1 VRALDVAGRPAGPW
15 LAGEENSRMPSLSAR
30 TARRCTLLALSA
42 ALLTATGCTQL
53 LLTSMFLF
61 KGVETPA
68 EFKDLKGSKTAV
80 VCRPL
85 VELQYSSSSAAE
97 QLARV
102 TGLLLN
108 SRVRK
113 IEIVN
118 PQKVETWT
126 DEHDW
131 EDFTEVGKAMKADH
145 VLGIEIEEFKLYQ
158 GQTLY
163 QGRARVKV
171 TVHDMKENGEL
182 VFERSLPE
190 IIYPPN
196 AGIPTSEKAE
206 EEFRKQ
212 FIGVVADR
220 IGRFFYSHDHRND
233 AALDSTA
240 L

>member
-1 VRALDVAGRPAGPW
+1 
-15 LAGEENSRMPSLSAR
+15 
-30 TARRCTLLALSA
+30 LAL
-42 ALLTATGCTQL
+42 LVLATVVPLSGCTQL
-53 LLTSMFLF
+53 LLTSMYFI

-68 EFKDLKGSKTAV
+68 EFKELKNTKTAV

-102 TGLLLN
+102 TGLLLK
-108 SRVRK
+108 SRIKK
-113 IEIVN
+113 IEIVK
-118 PQKVETWT
+118 PQAIEEWT
-126 DEHDW
+126 DENPWD
-131 EDFTEVGKAMKADH
+131 EFTEVGKAMNADH
-145 VLGIEIEEFKLYQ
+145 VLGIEIEEFSLYQ

-171 TVHDMKENGEL
+171 VVHDMREGGDV
-182 VFERSLPE
+182 VFERALPE

-220 IGRFFYSHDHRND
+220 VGRFFYSHDHRND

>member
-1 VRALDVAGRPAGPW
+1 
-15 LAGEENSRMPSLSAR
+15 MPSLSAPA
-30 TARRCTLLALSA
+30 ARRLAVLACLAL
-42 ALLTATGCTQL
+42 LPATGCTQL
-53 LLTSMFLF
+53 LLTSMYFI

-68 EFKDLKGSKTAV
+68 EFKELKGTKTAV

-97 QLARV
+97 QLAHV
-102 TGLLLN
+102 TGIMIK
-108 SRVRK
+108 SRLKK
-113 IEIVN
+113 IEIVS
-118 PQKVETWT
+118 PQKIAQWA
-126 DEHDW
+126 DENPWD
-131 EDFTEVGKAMKADH
+131 EFTEVGKAMKADH
-145 VLGIEIEEFKLYQ
+145 VLGIEIEEFSLYQ

-171 TVHDMKENGEL
+171 VVHDMKQNGDV
-182 VFERSLPE
+182 VFEKALPE

-220 IGRFFYSHDHRND
+220 VGRLFYPFDHRND
-233 AALDSTA
+233 AAMDSTA

>member
-1 VRALDVAGRPAGPW
+1 
-15 LAGEENSRMPSLSAR
+15 MPSLSAPA
-30 TARRCTLLALSA
+30 ARRLAVLGCLAL
-42 ALLTATGCTQL
+42 LPATGCTQL
-53 LLTSMFLF
+53 LLTSMYFI

-68 EFKDLKGSKTAV
+68 EFQGLKGTKTAI

-102 TGLLLN
+102 TGIMMKHKIK
-108 SRVRK
+108 K
-113 IEIVN
+113 IEIVR
-118 PQKVETWT
+118 PDEIAQWT

-131 EDFTEVGKAMKADH
+131 DEFTEVGKAMKADH

-171 TVHDMKENGEL
+171 VVHDMKQNGDV
-182 VFERSLPE
+182 VFEKALPE

-220 IGRFFYSHDHRND
+220 IGRIFYSYDHRND

>member
-1 VRALDVAGRPAGPW
+1 MSPLF
-15 LAGEENSRMPSLSAR
+15 AR
-30 TARRCTLLALSA
+30 TSRRWAVLACLAL
-42 ALLTATGCTQL
+42 LPATGCTQL
-53 LLTSMFLF
+53 LLTSMYFI

-68 EFKDLKGSKTAV
+68 EFKELKGSKTAV

-102 TGLLLN
+102 TGILLK
-108 SRVRK
+108 SKIRK
-113 IEIVN
+113 IEMVN
-118 PQKVETWT
+118 PQKIEQWT
-126 DEHDW
+126 DENPWD
-131 EDFTEVGKAMKADH
+131 EFTEVGAAMKADH
-145 VLGIEIEEFKLYQ
+145 VVGIEIEEFSLYQ

-171 TVHDMKENGEL
+171 TVHDMKKNGEL

-190 IIYPPN
+190 IIYPPQ

-212 FIGVVADR
+212 FIGVLADR
-220 IGRFFYSHDHRND
+220 IGRFFYSYDHRND

>member
-1 VRALDVAGRPAGPW
+1 MSP
-15 LAGEENSRMPSLSAR
+15 LSAR
-30 TARRCTLLALSA
+30 TARRW
-42 ALLTATGCTQL
+42 ALLVCLGLIPTAGCTQL

-68 EFKDLKGSKTAV
+68 EFKELKGSKTAV
-80 VCRPL
+80 VARPL

-102 TGLLLN
+102 TGILLR
-108 SRVRK
+108 SKIRK
-113 IEIVN
+113 IQIVD
-118 PQKVETWT
+118 PQKIEQWT

-131 EDFTEVGKAMKADH
+131 DEFTEVGKAVKAEH
-145 VLGIEIEEFKLYQ
+145 VVGIEIEEFSLYQ

-171 TVHDMKENGEL
+171 TVHDMKQNGDV
-182 VFERSLPE
+182 VFERALPE

-220 IGRFFYSHDHRND
+220 IGRFFYPYDHRND
-233 AALDSTA
+233 AAMDSTA